1 MSRLVKVWQA
11 KVWHGRGHREI
22 RKESGEMVYKTRK
35 RYRWNAYQYKVS
47 AETAGSVMEQIER
60 ERGSVDKESFLEAS
74 RPEDSPTHDLFE
86 WDDSIA
92 AENYRLQQSGN
103 FIRELH
109 IDIEKIEDDSYKQ
122 VTLNLSEGKPKDQ
135 ERPQTMRAF
144 LSATAFGNGSRMFQ
158 KSEYVSSDK
167 AINDKDIRNTVL
179 ENAKR
184 ELAIFRR
191 KYNML
196 KELQSLFEEI
206 DKVI

>member
-1 MSRLVKVWQA
+1 
-11 KVWHGRGHREI
+11 
-22 RKESGEMVYKTRK
+22 MVYKTTK
-35 RYRWNAYQYKVS
+35 HYRWNALQYKVS
-47 AETAGSVMEQIER
+47 AETAGSVMEQIEK
-60 ERGSVDKESFLEAS
+60 ERGSVTKETFLEAS

-92 AENYRLQQSGN
+92 AENYRLHQSGQ

-109 IDIEKIEDDSYKQ
+109 IDIEKVEDDSYKQ
-122 VTLNLSEGKPKDQ
+122 ISLNLSEEKPK

-167 AINDKDIRNTVL
+167 AINYPGIRNTVL
-179 ENAKR
+179 DNAKR
-184 ELAIFRR
+184 ELTIFRR

-196 KELQSLFEEI
+196 KELQSVFEEI